1 MDCGKSRGTRETL
14 PIQKHIYCKRKMND
28 VGWTMRTGD
37 HGNQS
42 KINPYPGDEDA
53 RGMRGEPSTPTA
65 SPLCLLLLHLLAA
78 HINIFQQF
86 VLSNKVQISI
96 FSTECLA
103 AARGKASFFFFFF
116 LQHVF
121 IFCVPFSF
129 YSVFPQFQQQN
140 LHAKAPVPLPS
151 SHKASNPASTAPG
164 NCRTG

>member
-1 MDCGKSRGTRETL
+1 
-14 PIQKHIYCKRKMND
+14 MND

-116 LQHVF
+116 YNTFL
-121 IFCVPFSF
+121 SF
-129 YSVFPQFQQQN
+129 VYLSLFTASF
-140 LHAKAPVPLPS
+140 PS
-151 SHKASNPASTAPG
+151 SSSRISMRKPRCH
-164 NCRTG
+164 CRALTKPLIQLAQLREIAGLAETKGHGSARNAHNLSDRA

>member
-1 MDCGKSRGTRETL
+1 
-14 PIQKHIYCKRKMND
+14 MND

-96 FSTECLA
+96 FFQRSALQLL
-103 AARGKASFFFFFF
+103 GVKHLFFFFSTTRFYLLCTFLF
-116 LQHVF
+116 LQRL
-121 IFCVPFSF
+121 S
-129 YSVFPQFQQQN
+129 
-140 LHAKAPVPLPS
+140 PVLAAESPCESPG
-151 SHKASNPASTAPG
+151 ATAE
-164 NCRTG
+164 RSQSL